1 MTETLFPELQ
11 MEHPEI
17 VPGRRLKARVAK
29 LLAAFDG
36 EMQTSEVARLELE
49 LGGIVGDY
57 HFGFSRQSGSREPWY
72 PRGTAINNERQLTL
86 VAADELAYVAEKM
99 SIDRI
104 APEWIGANM
113 VIEGLRLLS
122 LLPPRSQLFF
132 SGGVTLRIDGANV
145 PCKFS
150 GASIASRYPDRDQT
164 SLSLAFPQHA
174 RKRRGLVAVVEKPG
188 VVEAGEEITVHVPD
202 QWIWR
207 P

>member
-1 MTETLFPELQ
+1 MTETLFPELA

-17 VPGRRLKARVAK
+17 VPGRRLKARAVK
-29 LLAAFDG
+29 LLAAFNG
-36 EMQTSEVARLELE
+36 EMQTSEVERLELR

-57 HFGFSRQSGSREPWY
+57 HFGFSRKSGSREPWY
-72 PRGTAINNERQLTL
+72 ARGTEMCNERQLTL
-86 VAADELAYVAEKM
+86 VAEDELAYVAGRM
-99 SIDRI
+99 GIDRI
-104 APEWIGANM
+104 EPEWIGANM

-132 SGGVTLRIDGANV
+132 SGGVTLRVDGANV

-150 GASIASRYPDRDQT
+150 GASIASHYPERDQT
-164 SLSLAFPQHA
+164 SLSLAFPA
-174 RKRRGLVAVVEKPG
+174 EAKKRRGLVAIVEKPG
-188 VVEAGEEITVHVPD
+188 VIEAGEEISVHVPD

>member
-1 MTETLFPELQ
+1 MTETLFPELAMQ
-11 MEHPEI
+11 HPEI
-17 VPGRRLKARVAK
+17 VPGRRLKARAIK
-29 LLAAFDG
+29 LMAAFGG
-36 EMQTSEVARLELE
+36 EMQTSPVARLELQ

-72 PRGTAINNERQLTL
+72 PRGTVMNNERQLTL
-86 VAADELAYVAEKM
+86 VAEDEMAYVA
-99 SIDRI
+99 DRMGI
-104 APEWIGANM
+104 ARIEPEWVGANM

-132 SGGVTLRIDGANV
+132 SGGVTLRVDGANV

-150 GASIASRYPDRDQT
+150 GASIAAHYPERDQT
-164 SLSLAFPQHA
+164 SLSLAFPEHA
-174 RKRRGLVAVVEKPG
+174 KKRRGLVAVVEKPG
-188 VVEAGEEITVHVPD
+188 VVETGEEITVQVPD